1 MVTGSHWEPQLW
13 NPSFASRALPGRHM
27 FASQLAMGKSFT
39 ASGAILATPVTR
51 GHQTLRNLGKS
62 GGNGGLTINKY
73 GSNIEFNGIEWNR
86 MGT

>member
-13 NPSFASRALPGRHM
+13 KPSFASRALPGRHM

-51 GHQTLRNLGKS
+51 GHPVEMEVLQSRNMDQ
-62 GGNGGLTINKY
+62 I
-73 GSNIEFNGIEWNR
+73 SNFSWN
-86 MGT
+86 